1 MPTFIDMS
9 TLTKRSTL
17 TGNEEF
23 QVSAT
28 EKVTSRQIANL
39 FDAMQAK
46 LTGFANQTTGV
57 TSISSASTILQAFQ
71 NIYRIV
77 GNGGVKIVTNGLAYN
92 GFVCWS
98 GSTCYGIVFNVADN
112 IMYTRNAF
120 TQNPPTALTDQQWID
135 AIVNSGSAFRMDADM
150 VPLSITDFKG
160 TVNNARVRKLPVGGI
175 IPFYS
180 TGGDQKPTSEA
191 LIGILQKVS
200 AGQINYFAQDV
211 GSNNFYV
218 GNAITTLI
226 KWTQIGAGGS
236 GIDVIAIEGG
246 EQIGKQIVAADW
258 GDNPVGKMKG
268 IVVTNPT
275 GLVEAYLPLF
285 KDSASAGGI
294 KFFNGFV
301 QCVDGGSARLYSATM
316 YPCADDGTLI
326 SEGPTYAMITIGV
339 DGNVIDYYEY
349 PAVVLSPI
357 PGYKELVS
365 VWSLITGAG
374 TGSLVTMNFNREV
387 PRSAKI
393 ILCGS
398 IRQTGDPTS
407 EAFYNIP
414 LTVPNIDPNT
424 GLGILVE
431 VSSAYLA
438 SVMDD
443 RTVGTIRIR
452 VASLK
457 MGKTGVS
464 GLNLVVQSKNINGAS
479 SSYMFLKLYSNC

>member
-9 TLTKRSTL
+9 KLTKRSAL
-17 TGNEEF
+17 TGNEEL

-28 EKVTSRQIANL
+28 EKVTSQQIANL
-39 FDAMQAK
+39 FNAMQAK

-57 TSISSASTILQAFQ
+57 TSISSASTIRQAFQ

-98 GSTCYGIVFNVADN
+98 GSTCYGIVFNVTDN

-160 TVNNARVRKLPVGGI
+160 TVNNARVQKLPVGGI

-200 AGQINYFAQDV
+200 AGQINYFAQGV
-211 GSNNFYV
+211 GSNNFYL

-236 GIDVIAIEGG
+236 GMDVIAIEGG

-275 GLVEAYLPLF
+275 GLIEEYFPLF
-285 KDSASAGGI
+285 KESANGI
-294 KFFNGFV
+294 KFFHGFV
-301 QCVDGGSARLYSATM
+301 QCVDKSNTLYSATM

-326 SEGPTYAMITIGV
+326 SEGPTYVMITIGN
-339 DGNVIDYYEY
+339 DGNVVDYYEY
-349 PAVVLSPI
+349 PSVILSPI

-365 VWSLITGAG
+365 EWSLITGTG
-374 TGSLVTMNFNREV
+374 TGSMVTINFKREV
-387 PRSAKI
+387 PRNAKI

-407 EAFYNIP
+407 DAFYNIP

-424 GLGILVE
+424 GRGILVE

-438 SVMDD
+438 STTDD
-443 RTVGTIRIR
+443 KTVGTIRLM
-452 VASLK
+452 VTSPK
-457 MGKTGVS
+457 MGKTGIS
-464 GLNLVVQSKNINGAS
+464 GLNITVQSKNINGAS
-479 SSYMFLKLYSNC
+479 SSYMFLKLYSNY

>member
-9 TLTKRSTL
+9 KLTKRSAL

-28 EKVTSRQIANL
+28 EKVTSQQIANL
-39 FDAMQAK
+39 FNAMQAK
-46 LTGFANQTTGV
+46 LTGFANQTTGA

-71 NIYRIV
+71 NMYRIV

-98 GSTCYGIVFNVADN
+98 GSTCYGIVFNVTDS
-112 IMYTRNAF
+112 IIYTHNAF
-120 TQNPPTALTDQQWID
+120 TQNSPTTLTDQQWID
-135 AIVNSGSAFRMDADM
+135 AIVNNGTAFRLDANM

-160 TVNNARVRKLPVGGI
+160 TVNNARVQKLPVGGI

-211 GSNNFYV
+211 GSNNFYL

-275 GLVEAYLPLF
+275 GLIEEYFPLF
-285 KDSASAGGI
+285 KKSANGI
-294 KFFNGFV
+294 KFFYGFV
-301 QCVDGGSARLYSATM
+301 QCVDKSNGTLYSATM

-326 SEGPTYAMITIGV
+326 SEGPTYVMITIGT
-339 DGNVIDYYEY
+339 DGNAIDYYEY
-349 PAVVLSPI
+349 PSVILSPI

-365 VWSLITGAG
+365 EWSLITGTG
-374 TGSLVTMNFNREV
+374 TGAMVTINFDREV
-387 PRSAKI
+387 PRNAKI

-407 EAFYNIP
+407 DAFYNIP

-424 GLGILVE
+424 GRGILVE
-431 VSSAYLA
+431 VSSLYLGTA
-438 SVMDD
+438 MDD
-443 RTVGTIRIR
+443 KTVGAIRLM
-452 VASLK
+452 VTSLK
-457 MGKTGVS
+457 MGKTGIS
-464 GLNLVVQSKNINGAS
+464 GLNITVQSKNINGAS
-479 SSYMFLKLYSNC
+479 SSYMFLKLYSNY

>member
-9 TLTKRSTL
+9 KLTKRSAL
-17 TGNEEF
+17 TGNEEL

-28 EKVTSRQIANL
+28 EKVTSQQIANL
-39 FDAMQAK
+39 FNAMQAK

-57 TSISSASTILQAFQ
+57 TSISSASTIRQAFQ

-98 GSTCYGIVFNVADN
+98 GSTCYGIVFNVTDN

-160 TVNNARVRKLPVGGI
+160 TVNNARVQKLPVGGI

-200 AGQINYFAQDV
+200 AGQINYFAQGV
-211 GSNNFYV
+211 GSNNFYL

-236 GIDVIAIEGG
+236 GMDVIAIEGG

-275 GLVEAYLPLF
+275 GLIEEYFPLF
-285 KDSASAGGI
+285 KESASANGI
-294 KFFNGFV
+294 KFFYGFV
-301 QCVDGGSARLYSATM
+301 QCVDKSNTLYSATM

-326 SEGPTYAMITIGV
+326 SEGPTYVMITIGT
-339 DGNVIDYYEY
+339 DGNAIDYYEY
-349 PAVVLSPI
+349 PSVILSPI

-365 VWSLITGAG
+365 EWSLITGTG
-374 TGSLVTMNFNREV
+374 TGSMVTINFNREV
-387 PRSAKI
+387 PRNAKI

-407 EAFYNIP
+407 DAFYNIP

-424 GLGILVE
+424 GRGILVE

-438 SVMDD
+438 STTDD
-443 RTVGTIRIR
+443 KTVGTIRLM
-452 VASLK
+452 VTSPK
-457 MGKTGVS
+457 MGKTGIS
-464 GLNLVVQSKNINGAS
+464 GLNITVQSKNINGAS
-479 SSYMFLKLYSNC
+479 SSYMFLKLYSNY

>member
-9 TLTKRSTL
+9 RLTKRSAL
-17 TGNEEF
+17 TGNEEL

-39 FDAMQAK
+39 FNAMQAK
-46 LTGFANQTTGV
+46 LTGFNNQTTGV

-98 GSTCYGIVFNVADN
+98 GSTCYGIVFNVTDN
-112 IMYTRNAF
+112 IMYTRSAF

-150 VPLSITDFKG
+150 VPLSITNFKG
-160 TVNNARVRKLPVGGI
+160 TVNNARVQKLPVGGI

-211 GSNNFYV
+211 GSNNFYL

-275 GLVEAYLPLF
+275 GLIEAYFPLF
-285 KDSASAGGI
+285 KYSANGI
-294 KFFNGFV
+294 KFFYGFV

-326 SEGPTYAMITIGV
+326 SEGPTYVMITIGT
-339 DGNVIDYYEY
+339 DGNAIDYYEY
-349 PAVVLSPI
+349 PSVILSPI

-365 VWSLITGAG
+365 EWSLITGTG
-374 TGSLVTMNFNREV
+374 TGSMVTINFNREV
-387 PRSAKI
+387 PRNAKI

-407 EAFYNIP
+407 DAFYNIP

-424 GLGILVE
+424 GHGILVE

-438 SVMDD
+438 SSMDD
-443 RTVGTIRIR
+443 KTIGFIR
-452 VASLK
+452 LMVTSPK
-457 MGKTGVS
+457 MGKTGIS
-464 GLNLVVQSKNINGAS
+464 GLNITVQSKNINGAS

>member
-9 TLTKRSTL
+9 KLTKRSTL

-28 EKVTSRQIANL
+28 EKVTSQQIANL
-39 FDAMQAK
+39 FNAMQAK
-46 LTGFANQTTGV
+46 LTGFANQTTGA

-71 NIYRIV
+71 NMYRIV

-98 GSTCYGIVFNVADN
+98 GSTCYGIVFNVTDS
-112 IMYTRNAF
+112 IIYTRNAF
-120 TQNPPTALTDQQWID
+120 TQNSPTTLTDQQWID
-135 AIVNSGSAFRMDADM
+135 AIVNNGTAFRLDANM

-160 TVNNARVRKLPVGGI
+160 TVNNARVQKLPVGGI

-211 GSNNFYV
+211 GSNNFYL

-236 GIDVIAIEGG
+236 GIDVIAIDGG
-246 EQIGKQIVAADW
+246 EQIGKQIISADW
-258 GDNPVGKMKG
+258 GGNATGKIKA
-268 IVVTNPT
+268 IIVTNPT
-275 GLVEAYLPLF
+275 ALINAYFPLF
-285 KDSASAGGI
+285 KGSGV
-294 KFFNGFV
+294 KFMNGFV
-301 QCVDGGSARLYSATM
+301 QCLQSGGDRIFSATM
-316 YPCADDGTLI
+316 YPAMDDGTLI
-326 SEGPTYAMITIGV
+326 SQGPSYVMITIGN

-349 PAVVLSPI
+349 PSVILSPI

-365 VWSLITGAG
+365 EWSLITGAG
-374 TGSLVTMNFNREV
+374 TGSMVTINFDREV
-387 PRSAKI
+387 PRNAKI
-393 ILCGS
+393 MLCGS

-407 EAFYNIP
+407 DAFYNIP

-424 GLGILVE
+424 GRGILVE

-438 SVMDD
+438 STMDD
-443 RTVGTIRIR
+443 KTVGTIRLT
-452 VASLK
+452 ATSLK
-457 MGKTGVS
+457 MGKTGIS
-464 GLNLVVQSKNINGAS
+464 GLNIVVQSKNINGAS
-479 SSYMFLKLYSNC
+479 SSYMFLKLYSNY

>member
-9 TLTKRSTL
+9 RLTKRSTL

-28 EKVTSRQIANL
+28 EKATSQQIANL
-39 FDAMQAK
+39 FNAMQAK

-57 TSISSASTILQAFQ
+57 TSITSASTILQAFQ
-71 NIYRIV
+71 NMYRIV
-77 GNGGVKIVTNGLAYN
+77 GNGAVKIITNGAAYN

-98 GSTCYGIVFNVADN
+98 GSTCYGIVFNIVDN
-112 IMYTRNAF
+112 IIYSRNGF

-135 AIVNSGSAFRMDADM
+135 TIVNNGLAFRMDADM
-150 VPLSITDFKG
+150 TPLKITDFKA
-160 TVNNARVRKLPVGGI
+160 TVNNARVQKLPVGGI

-180 TGGDQKPTSEA
+180 VGGDQKPTSEA

-211 GSNNFYV
+211 GSNNFYL

-236 GIDVIAIEGG
+236 GLDVISLEGG
-246 EQIGKQIVAADW
+246 NQIGNQIVAADW

-275 GLVEAYLPLF
+275 GLIEAYFPLF
-285 KDSASAGGI
+285 KYSANEI
-294 KFFNGFV
+294 KFFHGFV
-301 QCVDGGSARLYSATM
+301 QCVDKSNGTLYSATM

-326 SEGPTYAMITIGV
+326 SEGPTYVMITIGT
-339 DGNVIDYYEY
+339 DGDVVDYYEY
-349 PAVVLSPI
+349 PSVILSPI

-365 VWSLITGAG
+365 EWSLITGTG
-374 TGSLVTMNFNREV
+374 TGAMVTINFDREV
-387 PRSAKI
+387 PRNAKI

-407 EAFYNIP
+407 DAFYNIP

-424 GLGILVE
+424 GRGILVE
-431 VSSAYLA
+431 VSSLYLGA
-438 SVMDD
+438 AMDD
-443 RTVGTIRIR
+443 KTVGAIRLM
-452 VASLK
+452 VTSPK
-457 MGKTGVS
+457 MGKTGIS
-464 GLNLVVQSKNINGAS
+464 GLNITVQSKNINGAS
-479 SSYMFLKLYSNC
+479 SSYMFLKLYSNY

>member
-9 TLTKRSTL
+9 RLTKRSTL
-17 TGNEEF
+17 TGNEEL

-28 EKVTSRQIANL
+28 EKVTSQQIANL
-39 FDAMQAK
+39 FNAMQAK

-98 GSTCYGIVFNVADN
+98 GSTCYGIVFNVTDN

-150 VPLSITDFKG
+150 VPLSIKDFKG

-180 TGGDQKPTSEA
+180 TGGDQKPTDSA

-200 AGQINYFAQDV
+200 AGQINFFAQDV
-211 GSNNFYV
+211 GSNNFYL

-246 EQIGKQIVAADW
+246 ERIGKQIVAADW

-275 GLVEAYLPLF
+275 GLIEAYFPLF
-285 KDSASAGGI
+285 KYSANGV
-294 KFFNGFV
+294 KFFHGFV
-301 QCVDGGSARLYSATM
+301 QCVDSGNGTLYSATM

-326 SEGPTYAMITIGV
+326 SEGPTYVMITFGT
-339 DGNVIDYYEY
+339 DGNDIDCYEY
-349 PAVVLSPI
+349 PSVILSPI

-365 VWSLITGAG
+365 EWSLITGTG
-374 TGSLVTMNFNREV
+374 TGSKVTINFNREV
-387 PRSAKI
+387 PRNAKI
-393 ILCGS
+393 MLCGS

-407 EAFYNIP
+407 DAFYNIP

-424 GLGILVE
+424 GRGILVE
-431 VSSAYLA
+431 VSSLYLGTA
-438 SVMDD
+438 MDD
-443 RTVGTIRIR
+443 KTVGAIRLM
-452 VASLK
+452 VTSPK
-457 MGKTGVS
+457 MGKTGIS
-464 GLNLVVQSKNINGAS
+464 GLNITVQSKNINGTS
-479 SSYMFLKLYSNC
+479 SSYMFLKLYSNY

>member
-9 TLTKRSTL
+9 RLTKRSAL
-17 TGNEEF
+17 TGNEEL

-28 EKVTSRQIANL
+28 EKVTSQQIANL
-39 FDAMQAK
+39 FNAMQAK

-57 TSISSASTILQAFQ
+57 TSITSASTILQAFQ
-71 NIYRIV
+71 NMYRIV
-77 GNGGVKIVTNGLAYN
+77 GNGAVKIITNGAAYN

-98 GSTCYGIVFNVADN
+98 GSTCYGIVFNIVDN
-112 IMYTRNAF
+112 IIYSRNGF
-120 TQNPPTALTDQQWID
+120 TQNPPTVLTDQQWID
-135 AIVNSGSAFRMDADM
+135 TIVNNGLAFRMDANM
-150 VPLSITDFKG
+150 TPLNITNFKA
-160 TVNNARVRKLPVGGI
+160 TVNNARVQKLPVGGI

-180 TGGDQKPTSEA
+180 AGGDQKPTSET

-211 GSNNFYV
+211 GSNNFYL

-236 GIDVIAIEGG
+236 RIDVIAIEGG
-246 EQIGKQIVAADW
+246 ERIGKQIVAADW

-275 GLVEAYLPLF
+275 GLIEAYFPRF
-285 KDSASAGGI
+285 KDSANGI
-294 KFFNGFV
+294 KFFYGFV
-301 QCVDGGSARLYSATM
+301 QCVDGGRARLYSATM

-326 SEGPTYAMITIGV
+326 SDGPTYVMITIGT
-339 DGNVIDYYEY
+339 DGNAIDYCEY
-349 PAVVLSPI
+349 PSVIHSPI

-365 VWSLITGAG
+365 EWSLITGTG
-374 TGSLVTMNFNREV
+374 TGYMATINFNREV
-387 PRSAKI
+387 PRNAKI

-407 EAFYNIP
+407 DAFYNIP
-414 LTVPNIDPNT
+414 LTVPNIDPGT
-424 GLGILVE
+424 GRGILVE

-438 SVMDD
+438 SSTDD
-443 RTVGTIRIR
+443 KTIGSIR
-452 VASLK
+452 LIVTSPK
-457 MGKTGVS
+457 MGKTGIS
-464 GLNLVVQSKNINGAS
+464 GLNITVQSKNINGAS

>member
-9 TLTKRSTL
+9 KLTKRSTL

-28 EKVTSRQIANL
+28 EKATSQQIANL
-39 FDAMQAK
+39 FNAMQAK

-98 GSTCYGIVFNVADN
+98 GSTCYGIVFNVTDN

-150 VPLSITDFKG
+150 VPLSITNFKG
-160 TVNNARVRKLPVGGI
+160 TVNNARVQKLPVGGI

-180 TGGDQKPTSEA
+180 TGGDQKPTDSA

-200 AGQINYFAQDV
+200 AGQINFFAQDV
-211 GSNNFYV
+211 GSNNFYL

-226 KWTQIGAGGS
+226 KWTPIGSGGS
-236 GIDVIAIEGG
+236 EADVISIEGG
-246 EQIGKQIVAADW
+246 EQIGKQIIAANW

-275 GLVEAYLPLF
+275 GLIEAYFPLF
-285 KDSASAGGI
+285 KDSVNAI
-294 KFFNGFV
+294 KFFYGFV
-301 QCVDGGSARLYSATM
+301 QCVDGGGARLYSATM

-326 SEGPTYAMITIGV
+326 SEGPTYVMITIGT
-339 DGNVIDYYEY
+339 DGNAIDYYEY
-349 PAVVLSPI
+349 PSVILSPI
-357 PGYKELVS
+357 PGYKELVKE
-365 VWSLITGAG
+365 WPFFIKEITNSGE
-374 TGSLVTMNFNREV
+374 THKISFDRKISQ
-387 PRSAKI
+387 SAK
-393 ILCGS
+393 LYV
-398 IRQTGDPTS
+398 TGKVHATQSMFSDIVL
-407 EAFYNIP
+407 NIP
-414 LTVPNIDPNT
+414 LTPVNISVSNGKGALIDISSLFFNSISESIAAR
-424 GLGILVE
+424 ILVTS
-431 VSSAYLA
+431 VDLSADGISAFNVTLQ
-438 SVMDD
+438 
-443 RTVGTIRIR
+443 T
-452 VASLK
+452 
-457 MGKTGVS
+457 
-464 GLNLVVQSKNINGAS
+464 KNIMTSDMYYATLNI
-479 SSYMFLKLYSNC
+479 YCNE

>member
-9 TLTKRSTL
+9 KLTKRSTL

-28 EKVTSRQIANL
+28 EKATSQQIANL
-39 FDAMQAK
+39 FNAMQAK
-46 LTGFANQTTGV
+46 LTGFANQTTGA

-71 NIYRIV
+71 NMYRIV

-98 GSTCYGIVFNVADN
+98 GSTCYGIVFNVTDS
-112 IMYTRNAF
+112 IIYTHNAF
-120 TQNPPTALTDQQWID
+120 TQNSPTTLTDQQWID
-135 AIVNSGSAFRMDADM
+135 AIVNNGTAFRLDANM

-160 TVNNARVRKLPVGGI
+160 TVNNARVQKLPVGGI

-211 GSNNFYV
+211 GSNNFYL

-236 GIDVIAIEGG
+236 GLDVISLEGG
-246 EQIGKQIVAADW
+246 NQIGNQIVAADW

-275 GLVEAYLPLF
+275 GLIEAYFPLF
-285 KDSASAGGI
+285 KDRNEI
-294 KFFNGFV
+294 KFFHGFV
-301 QCVDGGSARLYSATM
+301 QCVDGGAARLYSATM

-326 SEGPTYAMITIGV
+326 SEGPTYVMITIGT
-339 DGNVIDYYEY
+339 DGNAIDYYEY
-349 PAVVLSPI
+349 PSVILSPI

-365 VWSLITGAG
+365 EFPFFIKETTDSGETNKISFDRKISQNAKLYVTGKVHA
-374 TGSLVTMNFNREV
+374 SQSMFSDIVL
-387 PRSAKI
+387 
-393 ILCGS
+393 
-398 IRQTGDPTS
+398 
-407 EAFYNIP
+407 NIP
-414 LTVPNIDPNT
+414 LTPVNISVSNGKGALIDISSNFFNSID
-424 GLGILVE
+424 GNISVRILVTS
-431 VSSAYLA
+431 VDLSSDGISAFNIVLQ
-438 SVMDD
+438 
-443 RTVGTIRIR
+443 T
-452 VASLK
+452 
-457 MGKTGVS
+457 
-464 GLNLVVQSKNINGAS
+464 KNIFTTDMYYATLSIYCNE
-479 SSYMFLKLYSNC
+479 

>member
-9 TLTKRSTL
+9 RLTKRSAL
-17 TGNEEF
+17 TGNEEL

-39 FDAMQAK
+39 FNAMQAK
-46 LTGFANQTTGV
+46 LTGFNNQTTGV
-57 TSISSASTILQAFQ
+57 ISISSASTILQAFQ

-98 GSTCYGIVFNVADN
+98 GSTCYGIVFNVTDN
-112 IMYTRNAF
+112 IMYTRSAF

-160 TVNNARVRKLPVGGI
+160 TVNNARVQKLPVGGI

-211 GSNNFYV
+211 GSNNFYL

-246 EQIGKQIVAADW
+246 EQISKQIVAADW

-275 GLVEAYLPLF
+275 GLIEAYFPLF
-285 KDSASAGGI
+285 KYSANGI
-294 KFFNGFV
+294 KFFYGFV
-301 QCVDGGSARLYSATM
+301 QCVDGGSTRLYSATM

-326 SEGPTYAMITIGV
+326 SEGPAYVMITIGT
-339 DGNVIDYYEY
+339 DGNAIDYYEY
-349 PAVVLSPI
+349 PSVILSPI

-365 VWSLITGAG
+365 EWSLITGAG
-374 TGSLVTMNFNREV
+374 TGSMVTINFNREV
-387 PRSAKI
+387 PRNAKI

-407 EAFYNIP
+407 DAFYNIP

-424 GLGILVE
+424 GRGILVE

-438 SVMDD
+438 SSMDD
-443 RTVGTIRIR
+443 KTIGSIR
-452 VASLK
+452 LMATSLK
-457 MGKTGVS
+457 MGKTGIS
-464 GLNLVVQSKNINGAS
+464 GLNITVQSKNINGAS
-479 SSYMFLKLYSNC
+479 SSYMFLKLYSNY

>member
-9 TLTKRSTL
+9 RLTKRSTL
-17 TGNEEF
+17 TGNEEL

-28 EKVTSRQIANL
+28 EKVTSQQIANL
-39 FDAMQAK
+39 FNAMQAK

-98 GSTCYGIVFNVADN
+98 GSTCYGIVFNVTDS
-112 IMYTRNAF
+112 IIYTHNAF

-135 AIVNSGSAFRMDADM
+135 AIVNNGTAFRLDANM

-160 TVNNARVRKLPVGGI
+160 TVNNARVQKLPVGGI

-180 TGGDQKPTSEA
+180 VGGDQKPTSEA

-211 GSNNFYV
+211 GSNNFYL

-275 GLVEAYLPLF
+275 GLIEEYFPLF
-285 KDSASAGGI
+285 KESANGI
-294 KFFNGFV
+294 KFFYGFV
-301 QCVDGGSARLYSATM
+301 QCVDNGTLYSLYSATM

-326 SEGPTYAMITIGV
+326 SEGPTYVMITIGT
-339 DGNVIDYYEY
+339 DGNAIDYYEY
-349 PAVVLSPI
+349 PSVILSPI

-365 VWSLITGAG
+365 EWSLITGTG
-374 TGSLVTMNFNREV
+374 TGSMVTINFNREV
-387 PRSAKI
+387 PRNAKI

-407 EAFYNIP
+407 DAFYNIP

-424 GLGILVE
+424 GRGILVE

-438 SVMDD
+438 STMDD
-443 RTVGTIRIR
+443 KTVGTIRLM
-452 VASLK
+452 VTSPK
-457 MGKTGVS
+457 MGKTGIS
-464 GLNLVVQSKNINGAS
+464 GLNITVQSKNINGAS
-479 SSYMFLKLYSNC
+479 SSYMFLKLYSNY

>member
-9 TLTKRSTL
+9 KLSKRSAL
-17 TGNEEF
+17 TGNEEI

-28 EKVTSRQIANL
+28 EKVTSQQIANL
-39 FDAMQAK
+39 FNAMQAK
-46 LTGFANQTTGV
+46 LTGFNNQTTGV

-98 GSTCYGIVFNVADN
+98 GSTCYGIVFNVTDN

-120 TQNPPTALTDQQWID
+120 TQSPPTALTDQQWID

-150 VPLSITDFKG
+150 VPLSITNFKG
-160 TVNNARVRKLPVGGI
+160 TVNNARVQKLPVGGI

-180 TGGDQKPTSEA
+180 TGGDQKPTDSA
-191 LIGILQKVS
+191 LIGILQKLS
-200 AGQINYFAQDV
+200 AGQINFFAQDV
-211 GSNNFYV
+211 GSNNFYL

-226 KWTQIGAGGS
+226 KWTPIGGGGS
-236 GIDVIAIEGG
+236 KADVISIEGG
-246 EQIGKQIVAADW
+246 ERIGAQIIAAGW
-258 GDNPVGKMKG
+258 GDKPVGKMKG

-275 GLVEAYLPLF
+275 GLIEAYFPFF
-285 KDSASAGGI
+285 KYSANGI
-294 KFFNGFV
+294 KFFYGFV

-326 SEGPTYAMITIGV
+326 SEGPSYVMINIGT
-339 DGNVIDYYEY
+339 DGNVIDHYEY
-349 PAVVLSPI
+349 PSVIVSPI

-365 VWSLITGAG
+365 EWSLITGTG
-374 TGSLVTMNFNREV
+374 TGVMLTINFNREV
-387 PRSAKI
+387 PRYAKI

-407 EAFYNIP
+407 DAFYNIP
-414 LTVPNIDPNT
+414 LTVPNIEPST
-424 GLGILVE
+424 GRGILVE

-438 SVMDD
+438 TSMDD
-443 RTVGTIRIR
+443 KTIGSIR
-452 VASLK
+452 LLVTSAK
-457 MGKTGVS
+457 MGKTGIS
-464 GLNLVVQSKNINGAS
+464 GLNITVQSKNISGAS
-479 SSYMFLKLYSNC
+479 SNYMFLKLYSNY

>member
-9 TLTKRSTL
+9 KLTKRSTL

-28 EKVTSRQIANL
+28 EKATSQQIANL
-39 FDAMQAK
+39 FNAMQAK
-46 LTGFANQTTGV
+46 LTGFANRTTGV

-98 GSTCYGIVFNVADN
+98 GSTCYGIVFNVTDN

-135 AIVNSGSAFRMDADM
+135 AIVNNGTAFRLDANM

-160 TVNNARVRKLPVGGI
+160 TVNNARVQKLPVGGI

-211 GSNNFYV
+211 GSNNFYL

-275 GLVEAYLPLF
+275 GLTEAYLPQF
-285 KDSASAGGI
+285 KGTADI
-294 KFFNGFV
+294 FYGFV
-301 QCVDGGSARLYSATM
+301 QCVEKSKSNGTLYSATM
-316 YPCADDGTLI
+316 YPCALDGTLI
-326 SEGPTYAMITIGV
+326 SEGPTYAMITIGI
-339 DGNVIDYYEY
+339 DGNAIDYYEY
-349 PAVVLSPI
+349 PTVILSPI
-357 PGYKELVS
+357 PGYKVLVS
-365 VWSLITGAG
+365 EW
-374 TGSLVTMNFNREV
+374 SLVTGTGTGATVTINFDREV
-387 PRSAKI
+387 PRNAKI

-398 IRQTGDPTS
+398 IRQTSDPTS
-407 EAFYNIP
+407 DAFYNIP

-424 GLGILVE
+424 GRGILVE

-438 SVMDD
+438 STMDNK
-443 RTVGTIRIR
+443 TVGAIRLM
-452 VASLK
+452 VTSPK
-457 MGKTGVS
+457 MGKTGIS
-464 GLNLVVQSKNINGAS
+464 GLNITVQSKNINGAS
-479 SSYMFLKLYSNC
+479 LSYMFLKLYSNY

>member
-9 TLTKRSTL
+9 KLTKRSTL

-39 FDAMQAK
+39 FNAMQAK
-46 LTGFANQTTGV
+46 LTGFNNQTTGV
-57 TSISSASTILQAFQ
+57 ISISSASTILQAFQ

-98 GSTCYGIVFNVADN
+98 GSTCYGIVFNVTDN

-160 TVNNARVRKLPVGGI
+160 TVNNARVQKLPVGGI

-180 TGGDQKPTSEA
+180 TGGDQKPTDSA

-200 AGQINYFAQDV
+200 AGQINFFAQDV
-211 GSNNFYV
+211 GSNNFYL

-226 KWTQIGAGGS
+226 KWTPIGGGGS
-236 GIDVIAIEGG
+236 EADVISIEGG
-246 EQIGKQIVAADW
+246 EQIGKQIIAADW

-275 GLVEAYLPLF
+275 GLIEAYFPLF
-285 KDSASAGGI
+285 KNSANGI
-294 KFFNGFV
+294 KFFYGFV
-301 QCVDGGSARLYSATM
+301 QCVDDGAARLYSATM

-326 SEGPTYAMITIGV
+326 SEGPTYVMITIGT
-339 DGNVIDYYEY
+339 DGNAIDYYEY
-349 PAVVLSPI
+349 PSVILSPI
-357 PGYKELVS
+357 PGYKVLVS
-365 VWSLITGAG
+365 EWSLITGTG
-374 TGSLVTMNFNREV
+374 TGVMLTINFNREV
-387 PRSAKI
+387 PRVANI

-407 EAFYNIP
+407 DAFYNIP

-424 GLGILVE
+424 GRGILVE

-438 SVMDD
+438 STMDD
-443 RTVGTIRIR
+443 KTVGTIRLM
-452 VASLK
+452 VTSAK
-457 MGKTGVS
+457 MGKTGIS
-464 GLNLVVQSKNINGAS
+464 GLNIVVQSKNINGAS
-479 SSYMFLKLYSNC
+479 SSYMFLKLYSNY

>member
-9 TLTKRSTL
+9 RLTKRSTL
-17 TGNEEF
+17 TGNEEL

-28 EKVTSRQIANL
+28 EKVTSQQIANL
-39 FDAMQAK
+39 FNAMQAK

-98 GSTCYGIVFNVADN
+98 GRTCYGIVFNVTDN

-135 AIVNSGSAFRMDADM
+135 AIVNNGTAFRLDANM

-160 TVNNARVRKLPVGGI
+160 TVNNARVQKLPVGGI

-211 GSNNFYV
+211 GSNNFYL

-226 KWTQIGAGGS
+226 KWTQIGTGGS
-236 GIDVIAIEGG
+236 GIDVITIDGG
-246 EQIGKQIVAADW
+246 EQIGNQIISADW
-258 GDNPVGKMKG
+258 GDSAVGKIKA
-268 IVVTNPT
+268 ILVTNPT
-275 GLVEAYLPLF
+275 ALIEAYFPLF
-285 KDSASAGGI
+285 KGSGVM
-294 KFFNGFV
+294 FMNGFV
-301 QCVDGGSARLYSATM
+301 QCLQSGGDRIFSATM
-316 YPCADDGTLI
+316 YPALDDGTLI
-326 SEGPTYAMITIGV
+326 SEGPSYVMITIGN
-339 DGNVIDYYEY
+339 DGNVVDYYEY
-349 PAVVLSPI
+349 PSVILSPI

-365 VWSLITGAG
+365 EWSLITGTG
-374 TGSLVTMNFNREV
+374 TGAMVTINFDREV
-387 PRSAKI
+387 PRNAKI

-407 EAFYNIP
+407 DAFYNIP

-424 GLGILVE
+424 GRGILVE
-431 VSSAYLA
+431 VSSLYLGTA
-438 SVMDD
+438 MDD
-443 RTVGTIRIR
+443 KTVGAIRLM
-452 VASLK
+452 VTSPK
-457 MGKTGVS
+457 MGKTGIS
-464 GLNLVVQSKNINGAS
+464 GLNITVQSKNINGGS
-479 SSYMFLKLYSNC
+479 SSYMFLKLYSNY

>member
-9 TLTKRSTL
+9 RLTKRSTL

-98 GSTCYGIVFNVADN
+98 GSTCYGIVFNVTDN

-150 VPLSITDFKG
+150 VPLSIKDFKG
-160 TVNNARVRKLPVGGI
+160 TVNNARVQKLPVGGI

-180 TGGDQKPTSEA
+180 TGGDQKPTDSA
-191 LIGILQKVS
+191 LIGILQKLS
-200 AGQINYFAQDV
+200 AGQINFFAQDV

-226 KWTQIGAGGS
+226 KWTPIGGGGS
-236 GIDVIAIEGG
+236 KADVISIEGG
-246 EQIGKQIVAADW
+246 ERIGKQIIAADW
-258 GDNPVGKMKG
+258 GDKPVGKMKG

-275 GLVEAYLPLF
+275 GLIEAYFPFF
-285 KDSASAGGI
+285 KYSANGI
-294 KFFNGFV
+294 KFFYGFV
-301 QCVDGGSARLYSATM
+301 QCVNGGAARLYSATM

-326 SEGPTYAMITIGV
+326 REGPTYVMLTIGI
-339 DGNVIDYYEY
+339 DGNVIDHYEY
-349 PAVVLSPI
+349 PSVIVSPI
-357 PGYKELVS
+357 PGYKELVNE
-365 VWSLITGAG
+365 WSLITGTG
-374 TGSLVTMNFNREV
+374 TGIMLTINFNREI
-387 PRSAKI
+387 PRYAKI

-407 EAFYNIP
+407 DAFYNIP
-414 LTVPNIDPNT
+414 LTVPNIEPST
-424 GLGILVE
+424 GRGILVE

-438 SVMDD
+438 TTMDD
-443 RTVGTIRIR
+443 KTIGTIRLI
-452 VASLK
+452 VTSAK
-457 MGKTGVS
+457 MGKTGIS
-464 GLNLVVQSKNINGAS
+464 GLNITVQSKNISGAS
-479 SSYMFLKLYSNC
+479 SKYMFLKLYSNY

>member
-9 TLTKRSTL
+9 RLTKRSTL
-17 TGNEEF
+17 TGNEEL

-28 EKVTSRQIANL
+28 EKVTSQQIANL
-39 FDAMQAK
+39 FNAMQAK

-98 GSTCYGIVFNVADN
+98 GRTCYGIVFNVTDN

-135 AIVNSGSAFRMDADM
+135 AIVNNGTAFRLDANM

-160 TVNNARVRKLPVGGI
+160 TVNNARVQKLPVGGI

-211 GSNNFYV
+211 GSNNFYL

-236 GIDVIAIEGG
+236 GMDVIAIEGG

-275 GLVEAYLPLF
+275 GLIEAYFPLF
-285 KDSASAGGI
+285 KESANGI
-294 KFFNGFV
+294 KFFYGFV
-301 QCVDGGSARLYSATM
+301 QCVDKSNGTLYSATM

-326 SEGPTYAMITIGV
+326 SEGPTYVMITIGT
-339 DGNVIDYYEY
+339 DGNAIDYWEY
-349 PAVVLSPI
+349 PSVILSPI

-365 VWSLITGAG
+365 EWSLITGTG
-374 TGSLVTMNFNREV
+374 TGTKVTINFDREV
-387 PRSAKI
+387 PRNAKI
-393 ILCGS
+393 MLCGS
-398 IRQTGDPTS
+398 IRQTSDPAS
-407 EAFYNIP
+407 DAFHNIP
-414 LTVPNIDPNT
+414 LTVPNINPNT
-424 GLGILVE
+424 GRGILVE
-431 VSSAYLA
+431 VSSAYFLA
-438 SVMDD
+438 PTIDNK
-443 RTVGTIRIR
+443 TVGTIRLM
-452 VASLK
+452 VTSPK
-457 MGKTGVS
+457 MGKTGIS
-464 GLNLVVQSKNINGAS
+464 GLNITVQSKNINGAS
-479 SSYMFLKLYSNC
+479 SSYMFLKLYSNY

>member
-9 TLTKRSTL
+9 KLSKRSAL
-17 TGNEEF
+17 TGNEEI

-28 EKVTSRQIANL
+28 EKVTSQQIANL
-39 FDAMQAK
+39 FNAMQAK
-46 LTGFANQTTGV
+46 LTGFANKTTGV

-98 GSTCYGIVFNVADN
+98 GSTCYGIVFNVRDN

-120 TQNPPTALTDQQWID
+120 TQNPPTELTDQQWID

-180 TGGDQKPTSEA
+180 TGGDQKPTDSA

-200 AGQINYFAQDV
+200 AGQINFFAQDV
-211 GSNNFYV
+211 GSNNFYL

-226 KWTQIGAGGS
+226 KWTPIGSGGS
-236 GIDVIAIEGG
+236 EADVISIEGG
-246 EQIGKQIVAADW
+246 EQIGKQIIAANW

-275 GLVEAYLPLF
+275 GLIEAYFPLF
-285 KDSASAGGI
+285 KDSANGI
-294 KFFNGFV
+294 KFFYGFV

-326 SEGPTYAMITIGV
+326 SEGPTYVMITIGT
-339 DGNVIDYYEY
+339 DGNAIDYYEY
-349 PAVVLSPI
+349 PSVILSPI
-357 PGYKELVS
+357 PGYKVLVEDWPLFIKETTKS
-365 VWSLITGAG
+365 GETYKIS
-374 TGSLVTMNFNREV
+374 FNRKISK
-387 PRSAKI
+387 SAK
-393 ILCGS
+393 LYV
-398 IRQTGDPTS
+398 TGKVHATENMSSDIVL
-407 EAFYNIP
+407 NIP
-414 LTVPNIDPNT
+414 LTPVNISVSNGRGALIDITSLFFNSFSESIAARVLVT
-424 GLGILVE
+424 SVDLSADGI
-431 VSSAYLA
+431 SAFNVVLQTKNIMTVDMYLA
-438 SVMDD
+438 TLS
-443 RTVGTIRIR
+443 IYC
-452 VASLK
+452 
-457 MGKTGVS
+457 
-464 GLNLVVQSKNINGAS
+464 NE
-479 SSYMFLKLYSNC
+479 

>member
-9 TLTKRSTL
+9 KLTKRSTL

-28 EKVTSRQIANL
+28 EKVTSQQIANL
-39 FDAMQAK
+39 FNAMQAK
-46 LTGFANQTTGV
+46 LTGFANQTTGA

-71 NIYRIV
+71 NMYRIV

-92 GFVCWS
+92 GFVCRS
-98 GSTCYGIVFNVADN
+98 GSTCYGIVFNVTDS
-112 IMYTRNAF
+112 IIYTRNAF
-120 TQNPPTALTDQQWID
+120 TQNSPTTLTDQQWID
-135 AIVNSGSAFRMDADM
+135 AIVNNGTAFRLDANM

-160 TVNNARVRKLPVGGI
+160 TVNNARVQKLPVGGI

-211 GSNNFYV
+211 GSNNFYL

-226 KWTQIGAGGS
+226 KWTQIGGGGS
-236 GIDVIAIEGG
+236 GLDVISLEGG

-258 GDNPVGKMKG
+258 GDNPIGKVKG

-275 GLVEAYLPLF
+275 GLIEAYFPLF
-285 KDSASAGGI
+285 KESANGI
-294 KFFNGFV
+294 KFFYGFV
-301 QCVDGGSARLYSATM
+301 QCVDKSNGTLYSATM

-326 SEGPTYAMITIGV
+326 SEGPTYVMITIGT
-339 DGNVIDYYEY
+339 DGNAIDYYEY
-349 PAVVLSPI
+349 PSVILSPI

-365 VWSLITGAG
+365 EWSLITGTG
-374 TGSLVTMNFNREV
+374 TGSMVTINFNREV
-387 PRSAKI
+387 PRNAKI
-393 ILCGS
+393 MLCGS

-407 EAFYNIP
+407 DAFYNIP

-424 GLGILVE
+424 GRGILVE

-438 SVMDD
+438 STMDD
-443 RTVGTIRIR
+443 KTVGTIRLI
-452 VASLK
+452 ATSLK
-457 MGKTGVS
+457 MGKTGIS
-464 GLNLVVQSKNINGAS
+464 GLNIIVQSKNINGAS
-479 SSYMFLKLYSNC
+479 SSYMFLKLYSNY

>member
-9 TLTKRSTL
+9 RLTKRSTL

-71 NIYRIV
+71 NMYRIV
-77 GNGGVKIVTNGLAYN
+77 GNGAVKIITNGAAYN

-98 GSTCYGIVFNVADN
+98 GSTCYGIVFNVTDN

-160 TVNNARVRKLPVGGI
+160 TVNNARVQKLPVGGI

-180 TGGDQKPTSEA
+180 TGGDQKPTDSA

-200 AGQINYFAQDV
+200 AGQINFFAQDV
-211 GSNNFYV
+211 GSNNFYL

-246 EQIGKQIVAADW
+246 ERIGKQIVAADW

-275 GLVEAYLPLF
+275 GLIEAYFPLF
-285 KDSASAGGI
+285 KESANGI
-294 KFFNGFV
+294 KFFYGFV
-301 QCVDGGSARLYSATM
+301 QCVDKSNGTLYSATM
-316 YPCADDGTLI
+316 YACADDGTLL
-326 SEGPTYAMITIGV
+326 SEGPTYVMITIGI
-339 DGNVIDYYEY
+339 DGDVIDYYEY
-349 PAVVLSPI
+349 PSVILSPI
-357 PGYKELVS
+357 PGYKVLVS
-365 VWSLITGAG
+365 EWSLITGTE
-374 TGSLVTMNFNREV
+374 TGAVVAIDFNREV
-387 PRSAKI
+387 PRDAQI

-398 IRQTGDPTS
+398 IRNNSNPDS

-414 LTVPNIDPNT
+414 LTVPNIDHNT
-424 GLGILVE
+424 GRGILVE

-438 SVMDD
+438 PTMDGK
-443 RTVGTIRIR
+443 TVGTLRLT
-452 VASLK
+452 VTSPK
-457 MGKTGVS
+457 MGKTGII
-464 GLNLVVQSKNINGAS
+464 GLNIKVQSKNIHEFS
-479 SSYMFLKLYSNC
+479 LSCMFLKLYSNY

>member
-9 TLTKRSTL
+9 KLTKRSTL

-28 EKVTSRQIANL
+28 EKATSQQIANL
-39 FDAMQAK
+39 FNAMQAK

-98 GSTCYGIVFNVADN
+98 GSTCYGIVFNVTDN

-120 TQNPPTALTDQQWID
+120 TQNPPTALTDRQWID
-135 AIVNSGSAFRMDADM
+135 AIVNSGSAFRMDANM
-150 VPLSITDFKG
+150 TPLNITDFKA
-160 TVNNARVRKLPVGGI
+160 TVNNARVQKLPVGGI

-180 TGGDQKPTSEA
+180 VGGDQKPTSEA

-211 GSNNFYV
+211 GSNNFYL

-246 EQIGKQIVAADW
+246 ERIGKQIVAADW

-275 GLVEAYLPLF
+275 GLIEAYFPLF
-285 KDSASAGGI
+285 KESANGI
-294 KFFNGFV
+294 KFFYGFV
-301 QCVDGGSARLYSATM
+301 QCVDKSNGTLYSATM

-326 SEGPTYAMITIGV
+326 SEGPTYVMITIGT
-339 DGNVIDYYEY
+339 DGNAIDYYEY
-349 PAVVLSPI
+349 PSVILSPI

-365 VWSLITGAG
+365 EWPFFIKEITNSGE
-374 TGSLVTMNFNREV
+374 TYKISFDRKISQ
-387 PRSAKI
+387 SAK
-393 ILCGS
+393 LYV
-398 IRQTGDPTS
+398 TGKVHATQSMFSDIVL
-407 EAFYNIP
+407 NIP
-414 LTVPNIDPNT
+414 LTPVNISVSNGKGALIDISSLFFNSISESIAAR
-424 GLGILVE
+424 ILVTS
-431 VSSAYLA
+431 VDLSADGISA
-438 SVMDD
+438 FN
-443 RTVGTIRIR
+443 
-452 VASLK
+452 VALQ
-457 MGKTGVS
+457 T
-464 GLNLVVQSKNINGAS
+464 KNIMTSDMYYATLNI
-479 SSYMFLKLYSNC
+479 YCNE

>member
-17 TGNEEF
+17 TGNEEI

-28 EKVTSRQIANL
+28 EKVTSQQIANL
-39 FDAMQAK
+39 FNAMQAK

-98 GSTCYGIVFNVADN
+98 GSTCYGIVFNVTDN

-150 VPLSITDFKG
+150 VPLSITNFKG
-160 TVNNARVRKLPVGGI
+160 TVNNARVQKLPVGGI

-180 TGGDQKPTSEA
+180 TGGDQKPTDSA

-200 AGQINYFAQDV
+200 AGQINFFAQDV
-211 GSNNFYV
+211 GSNNFYL

-246 EQIGKQIVAADW
+246 ERIGKQIVAADW

-275 GLVEAYLPLF
+275 GLIEAYFPLF
-285 KDSASAGGI
+285 KKSANGI
-294 KFFNGFV
+294 KFFYGFV
-301 QCVDGGSARLYSATM
+301 QCVDGGAARLYSATM

-326 SEGPTYAMITIGV
+326 SDGPTYVMITIGTS
-339 DGNVIDYYEY
+339 GNAIDYYEY
-349 PAVVLSPI
+349 PSVILSPI

-365 VWSLITGAG
+365 GWSLITGTG
-374 TGSLVTMNFNREV
+374 TGSMVTINFNREV
-387 PRSAKI
+387 PRNAKI
-393 ILCGS
+393 ILYGS

-407 EAFYNIP
+407 DAFYNIP
-414 LTVPNIDPNT
+414 LTVPNIDPST
-424 GLGILVE
+424 GRGILVE

-438 SVMDD
+438 SKMDD
-443 RTVGTIRIR
+443 KTVGTIRLM
-452 VASLK
+452 VTSPK
-457 MGKTGVS
+457 MGKTGIS
-464 GLNLVVQSKNINGAS
+464 GLNITVQSKNINGPS
-479 SSYMFLKLYSNC
+479 SSYMFLKLYSNY

>member
-9 TLTKRSTL
+9 KLTKRSTL

-28 EKVTSRQIANL
+28 EKATSQQIANL
-39 FDAMQAK
+39 FNAMQAK

-98 GSTCYGIVFNVADN
+98 GRTCYGIVFNVTDN

-135 AIVNSGSAFRMDADM
+135 AIVNNGTAFRMDADM

-160 TVNNARVRKLPVGGI
+160 TVNNARVQKLPVGGI

-211 GSNNFYV
+211 GSNNFYL

-236 GIDVIAIEGG
+236 GLDVISVEGG
-246 EQIGKQIVAADW
+246 NRIGNQIVAADW
-258 GDNPVGKMKG
+258 GDNPIGKVKG

-275 GLVEAYLPLF
+275 GLIEAYFPLF
-285 KDSASAGGI
+285 KKAAI
-294 KFFNGFV
+294 KFFYGFV
-301 QCVDGGSARLYSATM
+301 QCVDKSNGTLYSATM

-326 SEGPTYAMITIGV
+326 SEGPTYVMITIGT
-339 DGNVIDYYEY
+339 DGNAIDYYEY
-349 PAVVLSPI
+349 PSVILSPI

-365 VWSLITGAG
+365 EWSLITGTG
-374 TGSLVTMNFNREV
+374 TGSMVTINFKREV
-387 PRSAKI
+387 PRNAKMM
-393 ILCGS
+393 LCGS

-407 EAFYNIP
+407 DAFYNIP

-424 GLGILVE
+424 GRGILVE

-438 SVMDD
+438 STMDNK
-443 RTVGTIRIR
+443 TVGTIRLM
-452 VASLK
+452 VTSPK
-457 MGKTGVS
+457 MGKTGIS
-464 GLNLVVQSKNINGAS
+464 GLNITVQSKNINGAS
-479 SSYMFLKLYSNC
+479 SSYMFLKLYSNY